1 MAHFN
6 ECSQLIEG
14 ADKAEARYAGI
25 VRQTGGDPLQVM
37 LDMQHSLQVRLA
49 KDKPEYNRHPD
60 DLANA
65 GEVLDWLR
73 NQKDYI
79 DDEFRELVTSLG
91 GMSNGEKAAS
101 AVWKPWKQEHATKR
115 ETLIND
121 LSDKD
126 QLEIKFEM
134 IDILHFVLNMFMAL
148 GMDSDEI
155 FKLYFLKNAENFA
168 RQDNGY

>member
-1 MAHFN
+1 MPHFN

-14 ADKAEARYAGI
+14 VDKAEARYYGYL
-25 VRQTGGDPLQVM
+25 RGNEDPLQVM
-37 LDMQHSLQVRLA
+37 LDMQKSLQIRLA
-49 KDKPEYNRHPD
+49 KDKPDYNRHPD
-60 DLANA
+60 DLAKA
-65 GEVLDWLR
+65 GEVVDWLR

-79 DDEFRELVTSLG
+79 DDEFRELLTSLG

-101 AVWKPWKQEHATKR
+101 AVWKPWKGDHGAMR
-115 ETLIND
+115 ERLISE

-134 IDILHFVLNMFMAL
+134 IDILHFILNMFAAL
-148 GMDSDEI
+148 GMDAEEI

>member
-6 ECSQLIEG
+6 ECSQLIAG

-25 VRQTGGDPLQVM
+25 VRQSGGDPLQVM
-37 LDMQHSLQVRLA
+37 LDMQKSLQVRLA
-49 KDKPEYNRHPD
+49 KDKPEHNAHPD
-60 DLANA
+60 ELQTA
-65 GEVLDWLR
+65 GQVLDWLR
-73 NQKDYI
+73 NQKDYV
-79 DDEFRELVTSLG
+79 DDEFRELITSLG

-101 AVWKPWKQEHATKR
+101 AVWKPWKADHAAKRNTKIS
-115 ETLIND
+115 EM
-121 LSDKD
+121 SDKD

-134 IDILHFVLNMFMAL
+134 IDILHFVLNMFQAL
-148 GMDSDEI
+148 GMDADEI

>member
-6 ECSQLIEG
+6 ECSQLIAG

-25 VRQTGGDPLQVM
+25 VRQSGGDPLQVM
-37 LDMQHSLQVRLA
+37 LDMQKSLQVRLA
-49 KDKPEYNRHPD
+49 KDKPKYNVHPEE
-60 DLANA
+60 LQTA
-65 GEVLDWLR
+65 GQVLDWLR
-73 NQKDYI
+73 NQKLYI
-79 DDEFRELVTSLG
+79 DDEFQELITSLG

-101 AVWKPWKQEHATKR
+101 SVWKPWKEEHGVKR
-115 ETLIND
+115 DTNISEM
-121 LSDKD
+121 SDKD

-134 IDILHFVLNMFMAL
+134 IDILHFVLNMFQAL
-148 GMDSDEI
+148 GMDADEI

>member
-1 MAHFN
+1 MPHFN
-6 ECSQLIEG
+6 ECSQLIEN

-25 VRQTGGDPLQVM
+25 VRQVGGDPLQVM
-37 LDMQHSLQVRLA
+37 LDMQKSLQVRLA

-65 GEVLDWLR
+65 GEVVDWLR
-73 NQKDYI
+73 NQKLYI
-79 DDEFRELVTSLG
+79 DDEFQELITALG
-91 GMSNGEKAAS
+91 GMSNGDKAAS
-101 AVWKPWKQEHATKR
+101 AVWKPWKTEHAAKR
-115 ETLIND
+115 ETLISD

-134 IDILHFVLNMFMAL
+134 IDILHFVLNMFQAL

>member
-14 ADKAEARYAGI
+14 VDKAEARYAG
-25 VRQTGGDPLQVM
+25 VLHHKEDPLQIM
-37 LDMQHSLQVRLA
+37 LDMQRSLQARLA
-49 KDKPEYNRHPD
+49 ADKPGTNMHPD
-60 DLANA
+60 ELSQA
-65 GEVLDWLR
+65 GDIVDWLR

-79 DDEFRELVTSLG
+79 DDEFRELLTSLG

-101 AVWKPWKQEHATKR
+101 AVWKPWKNDHVAKQDTYIK
-115 ETLIND
+115 D

-134 IDILHFVLNMFMAL
+134 IDILHFVLNMFISL
-148 GMDSDEI
+148 GLDAEEI
-155 FKLYFLKNAENFA
+155 FKLYYLKNAENFA

>member
-6 ECSQLIEG
+6 ECSQLIAG
-14 ADKAEARYAGI
+14 ADKAESRYAGI
-25 VRQTGGDPLQVM
+25 LKHQEDPLQIM
-37 LDMQHSLQVRLA
+37 LNMQHSLQARLA
-49 KDKPEYNRHPD
+49 LDKPGTNMHPD
-60 DLANA
+60 ELAQA
-65 GEVLDWLR
+65 GDIVDWLR

-79 DDEFRELVTSLG
+79 DDEFRELLTSLG

-101 AVWKPWKQEHATKR
+101 AVWKPWKSDHVAKQETYIKDMSA
-115 ETLIND
+115 
-121 LSDKD
+121 KD

-134 IDILHFVLNMFMAL
+134 IDILHFMLNMFIAL
-148 GMDSDEI
+148 GMDSEEI